1 MKLVGIISI
10 CAVVLLTGCT
20 ESKREVV
27 QDLAGH
33 EDLALFTL
41 HSLAGQRDGDRLY
54 ARAIFSDSS
63 SILAVEM
70 QFAIGSPTKLQS
82 GGWRWMRSGKLLSGI
97 VASRSVTF
105 LGGQDGPPSIGGTFD
120 LIGADGVARY
130 RIHIPN
136 TQLKTRLSSR

>member
-1 MKLVGIISI
+1 MKLAGFITI
-10 CAVVLLTGCT
+10 CAVFLLTACA

-27 QDLAGH
+27 QDLTGN
-33 EDLALFTL
+33 ENLSLFTL
-41 HSLAGQRDGDRLY
+41 HSLAGTRDGDRLY
-54 ARAIFSDSS
+54 ARAIISDSS

-82 GGWRWMRSGKLLSGI
+82 GGWRWMRNRQLLSGI

-120 LIGADGVARY
+120 LIGADGVALY